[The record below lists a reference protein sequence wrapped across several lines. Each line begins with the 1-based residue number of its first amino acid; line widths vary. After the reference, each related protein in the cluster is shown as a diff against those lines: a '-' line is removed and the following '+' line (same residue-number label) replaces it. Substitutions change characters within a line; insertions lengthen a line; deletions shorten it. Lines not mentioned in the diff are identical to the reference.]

1 MRKFLQSRSE
11 ASGMELFFIWDGVG
25 ALRIVY
31 NNRQCNFEELPERN
45 YSLTIYERNL
55 QKLAIEMFKVNNC
68 LSVQLVSGN

>member
-25 ALRIVY
+25 ALRIV
-31 NNRQCNFEELPERN
+31 NRQCNFEELPERN

-68 LSVQLVSGN
+68 LSVQLVSGD

>member
-1 MRKFLQSRSE
+1 MDQEASE

-31 NNRQCNFEELPERN
+31 NNRQCNFEELLERN

-55 QKLAIEMFKVNNC
+55 QKLAIEIFKVNNC
-68 LSVQLVSGN
+68 QLVQLVSGN